1 MKPKVLI
8 PLGLQRYERLGEI
21 LEPLADVEYV
31 ERANRERYDELLPTL
46 EAMVSG
52 RINEETLQG
61 APKLRVVAKYAV
73 GYDDCD
79 VEAMIRHKVYLCHT
93 PGVLSGA
100 VADMALAL
108 LFRYSRTGIVV
119 AYLFAYRWGWGITE
133 QLSNGAHFAYMCFGV
148 TVGILSV
155 LGMFADTRE

>member
-1 MKPKVLI
+1 MLQEFTNVITHSQLTLPAFELVL
-8 PLGLQRYERLGEI
+8 L
-21 LEPLADVEYV
+21 
-31 ERANRERYDELLPTL
+31 
-46 EAMVSG
+46 MV
-52 RINEETLQG
+52 L
-61 APKLRVVAKYAV
+61 
-73 GYDDCD
+73 
-79 VEAMIRHKVYLCHT
+79 
-93 PGVLSGA
+93 
-100 VADMALAL
+100 MALAL